1 MQTCQLNDFLK
12 VLEPWLDR
20 DYIRK
25 VYLTDQDHLVFYFT
39 DGGQKAYFIDDCT
52 KAQLKNIITGIRNK
66 GIPFE
71 KAT

>member
-52 KAQLKNIITGIRNK
+52 KAQLKNIITRIRNK
-66 GIPFE
+66 GIFFE